1 MASQV
6 LGTLESRARRNC
18 RMWSSGGAREVGA
31 YHGVLDDVDDG
42 VPHDGALGKVERYH
56 SGQEG
61 DALEALV

>member
-1 MASQV
+1 
-6 LGTLESRARRNC
+6 
-18 RMWSSGGAREVGA
+18 MWSSGGAREVGA

-61 DALEALV
+61 DALEALVSVNAI